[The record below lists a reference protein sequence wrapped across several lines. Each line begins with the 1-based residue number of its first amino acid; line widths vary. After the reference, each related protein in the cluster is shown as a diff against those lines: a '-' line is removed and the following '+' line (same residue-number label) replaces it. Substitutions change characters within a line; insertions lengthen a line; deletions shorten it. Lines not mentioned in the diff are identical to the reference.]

1 MSVNPRKKRK
11 LFLLLF
17 LRLPWFSVSPER
29 PPAVMIFQR
38 RGLKSNRLGKKE
50 KESEDTHSCT
60 DKQTPSNKERE
71 KREATK
77 KGEGKKGNV
86 ISLYE

>member
-71 KREATK
+71 K
-77 KGEGKKGNV
+77 KGSNEERRGEKGKCHFV
-86 ISLYE
+86 V